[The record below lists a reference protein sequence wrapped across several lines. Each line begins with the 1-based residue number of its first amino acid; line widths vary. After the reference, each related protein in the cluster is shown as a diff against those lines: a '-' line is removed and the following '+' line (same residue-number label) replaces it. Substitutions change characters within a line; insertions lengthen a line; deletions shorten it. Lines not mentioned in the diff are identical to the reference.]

1 MIYLV
6 LAIAAF
12 AGFYCQTLYWN
23 KKNPTHTED
32 EITDEDCYHAN
43 RLRMGILEYKKF
55 SKIYEELQ
63 TYILENGSIPEV
75 TELPKTI
82 LKNFGRWKAFC
93 QYKEFAVE
101 DAAHKKRWMLRHQIF
116 KVTQPILLFALFSV
130 LIYWIFSWF

>member
-6 LAIAAF
+6 LAIVAF
-12 AGFYCQTLYWN
+12 ACLYCLGLYLN
-23 KKNPTHTED
+23 KKNTTHSDD

-43 RLRMGILEYKKF
+43 RLRMGVLAYKKF
-55 SKIYEELQ
+55 SKIYEDLQ

-82 LKNFGRWKAFC
+82 LKNFGEWKAFC
-93 QYKEFAVE
+93 QYKETAVE
-101 DAAHKKRWMLRHQIF
+101 DAEHKKRWMFRHKIF
-116 KVTQPILLFALFSV
+116 KVVQPILLFALFSV